1 MWNYVKRYLLY
12 AALAALFMV
21 GEVSM
26 DLVQPEIMS
35 NIHCPP
41 ICFIRRTADIPH
53 ALQFCNHFTNRSK
66 DSGYCSYRIRKDCG
80 RRGKYAKEKEA

>member
-35 NIHCPP
+35 
-41 ICFIRRTADIPH
+41 
-53 ALQFCNHFTNRSK
+53 
-66 DSGYCSYRIRKDCG
+66 RIVYEG
-80 RRGKYAKEKEA
+80 LLG